1 MKYFKKIVGERVYLS
16 PVNPEDN
23 EKYVEWLNNLELSL
37 NLTMATKVISLSQ
50 EKEILENMSKEGY
63 NFAIVESENDQLI
76 GNCGLMDVD
85 FIHGTAELGI
95 FIGDSEYWNNG
106 YGTETINLILDYG
119 FNILNLNN
127 IMLKVHSFNKR
138 ALKCYEK
145 CGFKE
150 IGKRRNAFIVG
161 DNKYDDIFM
170 DILADEFEGSI
181 PDILDN

>member
-85 FIHGTAELGI
+85 FIHGTAAVSYTHLTLPTNRE
-95 FIGDSEYWNNG
+95 
-106 YGTETINLILDYG
+106 
-119 FNILNLNN
+119 
-127 IMLKVHSFNKR
+127 V
-138 ALKCYEK
+138 
-145 CGFKE
+145 
-150 IGKRRNAFIVG
+150 
-161 DNKYDDIFM
+161 
-170 DILADEFEGSI
+170 
-181 PDILDN
+181 